1 MFTGGKKN
9 MKKIL
14 GLISAALLMVT
25 MSGCGAATTGDSTA
39 SADNS
44 ASSDAVWSKDSG
56 KIVIGLDDEFPPMG
70 FRDENNNI
78 VGFDIDLA
86 RACAEK
92 MGVEAE
98 FQVIDWDSKE
108 MDLSTGKIDLI
119 WNGFSITE
127 DRLNTMEFTKPY
139 LNNKQIILVKNGSDI
154 KTKADLEGKNVGV
167 QTGSSALDAIAED
180 EISNKFASMPT
191 YDTNVLAFNDL
202 EIGRV
207 DAVVADE
214 IVARYYLATNDNDF
228 TILDDDFGEEQYGIA
243 AAKGNTE
250 LISEL
255 QNALDECNEDG
266 TAEEIPTQWFGE
278 NIVVSNAE

>member
-1 MFTGGKKN
+1 

-14 GLISAALLMVT
+14 SLVTATMLMFA
-25 MSGCGAATTGDSTA
+25 MSGCGSA
-39 SADNS
+39 SVNTETADNS
-44 ASSDAVWSKDSG
+44 AEDTTAVQSSATWSKDSG

-86 RACAEK
+86 NACAEK
-92 MGVEAE
+92 MGVDAE

-119 WNGFSITE
+119 WNGFSITD
-127 DRLNTMEFTKPY
+127 DRLESMEFTKPY
-139 LNNKQIILVKNGSDI
+139 LNNKQIILVKNDSDI
-154 KTKADLEGKNVGV
+154 KTKADLAGKTVGA
-167 QTGSSALDAIAED
+167 QTGSSALDAINAD
-180 EISNKFASMPT
+180 EISKEFASMPT
-191 YDTNVLAFNDL
+191 YDTNVLAFSDL

-250 LISEL
+250 LIDEV
-255 QNALDECNEDG
+255 QKALDECNEDG
-266 TAEEIPTQWFGE
+266 TAEDISTKWFGE

>member
-266 TAEEIPTQWFGE
+266 TAEEISTQWFGE

>member
-1 MFTGGKKN
+1 

-25 MSGCGAATTGDSTA
+25 MSGCGAATTGDSSA
-39 SADNS
+39 SADNNSS
-44 ASSDAVWSKDSG
+44 ASSDALWSKDSG

-86 RACAEK
+86 KACAEK

-119 WNGFSITE
+119 WNGFTITD

-214 IVARYYLATNDNDF
+214 IVARYYLSTNDNDF
-228 TILDDDFGEEQYGIA
+228 TILDEDFGEEQYGIA

-250 LISEL
+250 LITEL

-266 TAEEIPTQWFGE
+266 TAEEISTQWFGE
-278 NIVVSNAE
+278 NIIVSNAE